1 MDLLELKNLTYKY
14 KDADKNTLNDI
25 NYIFKEGVFYAITG
39 KSGAGKSTFLSLL
52 SGLDT
57 PTGGEILFKGENILE
72 EGYYKHRKNN
82 ITLVF
87 QSYNLIDYLTPLE
100 NIRLVNKEA
109 HSDIL
114 LSLGL
119 SEDKINRNV
128 LKLSGGEQQRVAIA
142 RALVSKAPII
152 LADEPTGNLDSET
165 GREIIDVF
173 KRLALEKN
181 KCVIVVTHSK
191 ELAEEAD
198 INLILEKTKLTE
210 KKKVK
215 AKSKK
220 GGKNDK

>member
-14 KDADKNTLNDI
+14 KDAEKNTLNDI
-25 NYIFKEGVFYAITG
+25 NYSFKEGIFYAITG

-57 PTGGEILFKGENILE
+57 PTSGEILFKGENILE

-100 NIRLVNKEA
+100 NIRLVNKKA
-109 HSDIL
+109 DSDIL

-165 GREIIDVF
+165 GREIIDIF

>member
-1 MDLLELKNLTYKY
+1 MDLLELKKLTYKY

-165 GREIIDVF
+165 GREIIDIF

>member
-1 MDLLELKNLTYKY
+1 MDLLELKKLTYKY

>member
-1 MDLLELKNLTYKY
+1 MDLLELKKLTYKY

-57 PTGGEILFKGENILE
+57 PTSGEILFKGENILE

-109 HSDIL
+109 DSDIL

>member
-1 MDLLELKNLTYKY
+1 MDLLELKKLTYKY

-57 PTGGEILFKGENILE
+57 PTSGEILFKGENILE

-109 HSDIL
+109 DSDLL